1 MIQFPSHWL
10 LNFLL
15 LLLLLLLHNSVAS
28 SKLLVHSPLNNV
40 TYRPFVFFLLL
51 LEVDQPDQDRRY
63 ELKVSVVNGDEVI
76 YDDFFLLSSQWPQL
90 RRPLKMSATGPHTLH
105 VLLKDVGGGGEVEQ
119 EPEIVLPTEF
129 VQHQQRS
136 FPSPPPALSSLRQHG
151 SAVKSQMRSG
161 HVTMRRTGETGAD
174 KSTMVEN
181 SDGRLNSEL
190 MKEMQ
195 EHWDMIVTSCP
206 DYDESYSFE
215 HMVRIGD
222 DAYFNVQLF
231 LDSTFPSSRLYMGRM
246 NWPSPHEPLLSAKDL
261 YGIREWPEYAIGA
274 GAIHMSLPG
283 GRLRWGDAGY
293 VLSHDVVRLVAQL
306 EASGIPLRKTA
317 PEDVIF
323 AIWLM
328 PFEIPRL
335 HTEHIFNHPDVVA
348 ASDPNRGFCSV
359 ESLIVHYVNRT
370 HFEEIRLSDGVM
382 LCRQNH
388 DKVVSFSFAGDELE
402 AAPSDLGTISAG
414 ESRALRIVPDNISIK
429 MPTTLL
435 VHVIPAGQADYVV
448 AHAKMPE

>member
-1 MIQFPSHWL
+1 
-10 LNFLL
+10 
-15 LLLLLLLHNSVAS
+15 
-28 SKLLVHSPLNNV
+28 
-40 TYRPFVFFLLL
+40 
-51 LEVDQPDQDRRY
+51 
-63 ELKVSVVNGDEVI
+63 
-76 YDDFFLLSSQWPQL
+76 
-90 RRPLKMSATGPHTLH
+90 
-105 VLLKDVGGGGEVEQ
+105 
-119 EPEIVLPTEF
+119 
-129 VQHQQRS
+129 
-136 FPSPPPALSSLRQHG
+136 
-151 SAVKSQMRSG
+151 
-161 HVTMRRTGETGAD
+161 
-174 KSTMVEN
+174 
-181 SDGRLNSEL
+181 
-190 MKEMQ
+190 
-195 EHWDMIVTSCP
+195 
-206 DYDESYSFE
+206 
-215 HMVRIGD
+215 
-222 DAYFNVQLF
+222 
-231 LDSTFPSSRLYMGRM
+231 
-246 NWPSPHEPLLSAKDL
+246 
-261 YGIREWPEYAIGA
+261 
-274 GAIHMSLPG
+274 
-283 GRLRWGDAGY
+283 

-448 AHAKMPE
+448 AHAKMPDVTELEVMLQIAHPGRYEVEVTIVEGQEEFWGHPRWKKSLLVV